1 MRRGARA
8 ITSNPR
14 VHQIQSA
21 SGAGAGEATPSC
33 RPSSS
38 SRSART
44 RARLTKSLTTRADPN
59 LRVLLLEADHDG
71 RLRALRS
78 AYAAAGR
85 WVRPPADRGAGFGQS
100 RPTGS

>member
-1 MRRGARA
+1 MRRGARS
-8 ITSNPR
+8 ITRNPR
-14 VHQIQSA
+14 VHQLQSA

-33 RPSSS
+33 RRSSS

-78 AYAAAGR
+78 AYAAAGG
-85 WVRPPADRGAGFGQS
+85 WLRPLADRVAVIGHS
-100 RPTGS
+100 RP